1 MKHNI
6 LTYSLLAAFC
16 AAAPLQAAP
25 AAKDAAAV
33 KAEAEAKKKAEA
45 EARKKAEEA
54 KKKAA
59 AEARARMKEF
69 QDYVGMMNKKK
80 VHYDTRIENVLKFA
94 ERPDMKTD
102 NAVRYAAYVQALRY
116 TENPPWTQIGIYN
129 YDSIHKIMP
138 VVSKMILDDPAFT
151 NAQKFH
157 GAITRLIQYYCDCE
171 NWTEAEAWAR
181 KGMALEMHVNDKA
194 NACLQLAKVF
204 RYQFRYEDA
213 MNAAREAM
221 KFNKT
226 SATPYA
232 SD

>member
-33 KAEAEAKKKAEA
+33 KAEAEAK
-45 EARKKAEEA
+45 KKAEEA

-102 NAVRYAAYVQALRY
+102 NAVRYAAYVQALKF

-129 YDSIHKIMP
+129 YDTIH
-138 VVSKMILDDPAFT
+138 
-151 NAQKFH
+151 
-157 GAITRLIQYYCDCE
+157 
-171 NWTEAEAWAR
+171 
-181 KGMALEMHVNDKA
+181 
-194 NACLQLAKVF
+194 
-204 RYQFRYEDA
+204 
-213 MNAAREAM
+213 
-221 KFNKT
+221 
-226 SATPYA
+226 
-232 SD
+232 